1 MKVHEGNKGK
11 EKKASTTM
19 NFRSCSRILA
29 GPAVP
34 GPFPFCKASMRWHWF
49 PRMELDFPIRSL
61 STGIRQGARLRR
73 RDDFTAGIRRSTP
86 FHSGA
91 GIPLANHFFL
101 KQELQCYPSR
111 HGSWRLRGTST
122 AEIWDKDS
130 RVQGLSLRRN
140 SAHDVRSR
148 LVFGV

>member
-1 MKVHEGNKGK
+1 
-11 EKKASTTM
+11 M

-73 RDDFTAGIRRSTP
+73 RDDFTAGIRRSTLQESRQP
-86 FHSGA
+86 
-91 GIPLANHFFL
+91 ITFFL
-101 KQELQCYPSR
+101 NKSCSVIHPDTDYGVYGLQAQLQYGTKSQSARTLYAQES
-111 HGSWRLRGTST
+111 
-122 AEIWDKDS
+122 
-130 RVQGLSLRRN
+130 
-140 SAHDVRSR
+140 RSR
-148 LVFGV
+148 GSIKACFWCVKRDRVVRFP